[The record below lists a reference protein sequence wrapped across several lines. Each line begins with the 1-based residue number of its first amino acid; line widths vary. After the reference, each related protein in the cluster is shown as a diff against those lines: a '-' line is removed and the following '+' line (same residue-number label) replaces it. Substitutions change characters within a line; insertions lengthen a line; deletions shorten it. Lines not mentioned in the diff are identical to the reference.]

1 MERRAFIKSS
11 CNICLLGAS
20 GFLLSQLAVSCSPA
34 YSIYKADVINDDIQI
49 PLSSFGPSNFQI
61 VRPKGWYYDIALRKK
76 EDASY
81 EALLLKCTHQDNQL
95 TPSGSGY
102 GCSLHGSQF
111 NKDGRVTKGPAER
124 PLKEYAISIS
134 KDHLIIHTKA

>member
-11 CNICLLGAS
+11 CNGCLLAAS
-20 GFLLSQLAVSCSPA
+20 GLLLSRLAASCSPA
-34 YSIYKADVINDDIQI
+34 FPVFKTEVINGEIQL
-49 PLSSFGPSNFQI
+49 PLTALGSSGFQI
-61 VRPKGWYYDIALRKK
+61 VRPKGWYYDIAVRKK

-102 GCSLHGSQF
+102 GCTLHGSQF
-111 NKDGRVTKGPAER
+111 DKDGRVTKGPAEH
-124 PLKEYAISIS
+124 PLQSYTTTLTR
-134 KDHLIIHTKA
+134 DQLIINIKA